1 MVVEVSSLGIFSK
14 EELDFLEQWG
24 TWLDA
29 LANGVIEPFTKEQN
43 EFVEVC
49 RGERETVKVWEKAW
63 FKLQERL
70 KIDAEYKNLH
80 MNLSAMEHGQVAGGG
95 VAGLRR
101 VRSRSASRAAALASR
116 IACCVAQAAWP
127 SSLRVSFKRPA
138 FNSPSPS
145 MQSTLHA
152 QRPTA

>member
-70 KIDAEYKNLH
+70 KIDAEYKNLPQYEFIS
-80 MNLSAMEHGQVAGGG
+80 NGTWAGSGG
-95 VAGLRR
+95 WGSGAPKG
-101 VRSRSASRAAALASR
+101 
-116 IACCVAQAAWP
+116 
-127 SSLRVSFKRPA
+127 
-138 FNSPSPS
+138 
-145 MQSTLHA
+145 
-152 QRPTA
+152 